1 MTLAT
6 SSPISTPN
14 LLWPF
19 PFCQMDWAVTP
30 PAVQDDIETLQGLPM
45 LGRTVLRFQPDNTW
59 ITSIFVQRFEAV
71 EEF

>member
-30 PAVQDDIETLQGLPM
+30 PAVQDYIETLQGRVNQLQKDQ
-45 LGRTVLRFQPDNTW
+45 RAHSNKNLRFHPVRKLSMSPRT
-59 ITSIFVQRFEAV
+59 
-71 EEF
+71 